1 MAVTF
6 IQSQS
11 LVFVA
16 YSYSLTK
23 MVEKK
28 PISELPPSTVQLIT
42 ATQIATSVSNII
54 KELVENS
61 MDAGATV
68 IRVKL
73 VSFIL
78 IISML
83 TYIYNLLFS
92 KIRKTLASAK

>member
-1 MAVTF
+1 
-6 IQSQS
+6 
-11 LVFVA
+11 
-16 YSYSLTK
+16 

-28 PISELPPSTVQLIT
+28 TISELPPSTVQLIT

-73 VSFIL
+73 VSVFIQ
-78 IISML
+78 IIS
-83 TYIYNLLFS
+83 S
-92 KIRKTLASAK
+92 